1 MRIQLVSV
9 EYTHARVHEN
19 YKFLLLHE
27 NLDISGICMKLFS
40 GKINNPLEQYARYYP
55 TRPLKCDILALLLRC
70 AASVV
75 DRLEI

>member
-1 MRIQLVSV
+1 MRIQIVSV

-40 GKINNPLEQYARYYP
+40 GKINNPLEQYARYE
-55 TRPLKCDILALLLRC
+55 CDILALLLRC